1 MKTTEG
7 APIWG
12 EGIRA
17 LRGIRGRMTQE
28 ELATLA
34 GVKQST
40 ISRLERGEGG
50 ASDATRVRI
59 AKALDI
65 EPHILFPYLDP
76 DAEQAS

>member
-1 MKTTEG
+1 MTTTEG

-28 ELATLA
+28 ELAEKA
-34 GVKQST
+34 RVSQST
-40 ISRLERGEGG
+40 ISRLETGEMK
-50 ASDATRVRI
+50 ASDTARVRI
-59 AKALDI
+59 ARALGV
-65 EPHILFPYLDP
+65 EPHILFPYIDR

>member
-1 MKTTEG
+1 MTTTEG

-28 ELATLA
+28 ELAEQA
-34 GVKQST
+34 RVSQAT
-40 ISRLERGEGG
+40 ISRLETGSLE

-59 AKALDI
+59 ARALGV
-65 EPHILFPYLDP
+65 EPHTLFPYVDP

>member
-1 MKTTEG
+1 MNTTEG

-28 ELATLA
+28 ELATRA
-34 GVKQST
+34 GVSQSA
-40 ISRLERGEGG
+40 ISRLENGSLE

-59 AKALDI
+59 SKALGV
-65 EPHILFPYLDP
+65 EPHVLFPYLDP
-76 DAEQAS
+76 DAERAS

>member
-1 MKTTEG
+1 MTTTEG
-7 APIWG
+7 APVWG

-28 ELATLA
+28 ELAERA
-34 GVKQST
+34 GVSQSS
-40 ISRLERGEGG
+40 ISRLENDSFE

-59 AKALDI
+59 AKALGV
-65 EPHILFPYLDP
+65 EPHILFPYVDP